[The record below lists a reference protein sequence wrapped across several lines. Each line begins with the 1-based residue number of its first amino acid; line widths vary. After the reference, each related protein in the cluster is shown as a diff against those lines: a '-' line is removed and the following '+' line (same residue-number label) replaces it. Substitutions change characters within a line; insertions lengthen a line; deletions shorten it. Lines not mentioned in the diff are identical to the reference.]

1 MSLFFIQ
8 KNTEYLLKSN
18 QILFPFLT
26 SGIRPGRHLLAKL
39 KKNNTTTEKAN
50 KWQKYCHCSVAMEM
64 TAYLHIMAT
73 NHNTHTESRKA
84 KQHPFKVF
92 IWRPTS
98 GPASLVFLTPKRRLP
113 FEGKTK
119 RVLKIRDHDAHVH
132 LSALKNTW
140 IKPGQRCQRVNT
152 SLVFQVT
159 SSHISN
165 PILLSSRLT
174 PSLVL
179 TIKWWI
185 IIFLFY

>member
-26 SGIRPGRHLLAKL
+26 SGIRPGRHLLVKL
-39 KKNNTTTEKAN
+39 KKKQHNNWKSKQMTKVLSL
-50 KWQKYCHCSVAMEM
+50 QRCHGDDSLF
-64 TAYLHIMAT
+64 T
-73 NHNTHTESRKA
+73 HNGLKPQHTHTESRKA

-98 GPASLVFLTPKRRLP
+98 GPASLVFLTPKRRLA

-119 RVLKIRDHDAHVH
+119 WVLKIRAHDAHVH

-159 SSHISN
+159 SSHI
-165 PILLSSRLT
+165 
-174 PSLVL
+174 
-179 TIKWWI
+179 
-185 IIFLFY
+185 

>member
-1 MSLFFIQ
+1 MDTTLRSIYCNRSRHNSAIFKTKCPFFYPKEHRVPSQI
-8 KNTEYLLKSN
+8 KSN
-18 QILFPFLT
+18 PISIFDLRDSTWASPA
-26 SGIRPGRHLLAKL
+26 GKV

-119 RVLKIRDHDAHVH
+119 WVLKIRAHDAHVH

-159 SSHISN
+159 SSHI
-165 PILLSSRLT
+165 
-174 PSLVL
+174 
-179 TIKWWI
+179 
-185 IIFLFY
+185 